1 MALLGLVVCG
11 RDHINCFVNVAG
23 VCIYIY
29 VIIIAF
35 FSLFR
40 LKMRQPRLSTV
51 LVGVTLLVTVG
62 YIVTLHRQGLNPL
75 PRGESSWW
83 AVDQR
88 AVEVSVDQ
96 IQTSDKWPVL

>member
-1 MALLGLVVCG
+1 
-11 RDHINCFVNVAG
+11 
-23 VCIYIY
+23 
-29 VIIIAF
+29 
-35 FSLFR
+35 
-40 LKMRQPRLSTV
+40 MRQPRLTTV
-51 LVGVTLLVTVG
+51 LVAVTLLVTVG